1 MKNKLSIN
9 IGVIDSSVK
18 TCVMKS
24 LVAFSRFLPQNSQVW
39 EFIYN
44 FANGRNNENSD

>member
-24 LVAFSRFLPQNSQVW
+24 LVAFFTFFTSKFPSLG
-39 EFIYN
+39 IYL
-44 FANGRNNENSD
+44 